1 MKILEVS
8 NSTIYFGSID
18 KILLLM
24 LWIKV
29 MVRCSLFQNLF
40 ILRRPGV
47 ASFANI
53 IKIAIILIKKTFK
66 VLDLELE
73 REL

>member
-1 MKILEVS
+1 M
-8 NSTIYFGSID
+8 IYFGSID

-29 MVRCSLFQNLF
+29 MVRCSFFQNLF

-47 ASFANI
+47 ASFANT

-66 VLDLELE
+66 VLELELE